1 MLLIQQQ
8 YLTSERFENERS
20 VSLVRIC
27 NSSSRWHN
35 VPRAFNKVSVCFSN
49 GLDFFPSSLFMRVYI
64 YIYAYN
70 GSCECFESAF
80 SFFLFL
86 NKILKNNSLLFNED
100 VYTYAFRIQDSN
112 SFNQLS
118 AKLFKLLFNRNMYHI
133 ENFFLIVRIIFRI
146 FFFLQKDD
154 SCWLASEASF
164 IHETIVNEIIIVKRW
179 SHCLK
184 CHIFI
189 LSNVNL

>member
-86 NKILKNNSLLFNED
+86 NKILKNNLLYFLTKMCTHMHSE
-100 VYTYAFRIQDSN
+100 YRIQIHWIDELNYS
-112 SFNQLS
+112 SCYL
-118 AKLFKLLFNRNMYHI
+118 I
-133 ENFFLIVRIIFRI
+133 EICIISKI
-146 FFFLQKDD
+146 FF
-154 SCWLASEASF
+154 
-164 IHETIVNEIIIVKRW
+164 
-179 SHCLK
+179 
-184 CHIFI
+184 
-189 LSNVNL
+189 